1 MNRHGYEHIFSD
13 IWLNFKA
20 NSVNTTSVREIPFN
34 YTSATDRQLLSYL
47 LGEDSVRMLDE
58 LKDLRVTGRS
68 ARLLMRII
76 GGVLIHRRNPYLFQ
90 ELVDSS
96 VRRIR
101 LLKQAFNDLDTIE
114 NSANGEE
121 RVLSI
126 VSSLRK
132 LFDEFQ
138 DEVERVP
145 EFRRRLKRELGSIVG
160 VKNVLFDP
168 FSLVSHATD
177 ATDWRL
183 HLPVAVVTP
192 DKEAQV
198 APLLQTIGRL
208 GLKAIPRGAGTG
220 LTGGAVPLRPDCVI
234 VNTEKLNTIRGIRRQ
249 QFKLDGEEVV
259 SAPVIEVEAGVI
271 TEKAMDY
278 AGEHGLVFA
287 TDPTS
292 EWSCTVGGNI
302 AENAGGKKAV
312 RWGTCIDNL
321 LEWVMAM
328 PSGKTWKVCRTD
340 HRLRKIMPDDT
351 VTYEVLNGAGE
362 RIRKIA
368 LKGTDIRKKG
378 LWKDITNKALGGVP
392 GLQKEGT
399 DGVITSARF
408 VLYPK
413 YEEITT
419 LCLEFFGPDM
429 DEASRVIVELSRI
442 FPLPKDDSEALLA
455 LEHFDD
461 EYIKAIDYKVKAAR
475 PTMPKAV
482 LLIDI
487 AGHDPD
493 SVKKGVSKVK
503 QLLEQ
508 HPNTL
513 LFIARDAEESKRYW
527 ADRKKLGAIARRT
540 NAFKLNEDVVI
551 PLDALAEF
559 ARFIDDLNVEEERYS
574 QLGFIDKVLG
584 LFDEVSAEGN
594 GEQFAAKIVPAGALC
609 SATRETL
616 SKADEK
622 TLRAFSEVQAFRSKL
637 NELFHGYPHML
648 ATFDDSFQYVRD
660 RRIVI
665 ATHMHAG
672 DGNVHVN
679 IPVLSN
685 DQSMLLRADH
695 VVDKVME
702 KVVSL
707 GGVVSGEHGIGVT
720 KLRYMD
726 KERIA
731 ELSEYRKTVDPEGIM
746 NPGKLDDVEV
756 LDHIFTPSFNLLEL
770 EAHILKRAKIEEL
783 SKNVDFCI
791 RCGKCKTGCCVFYP
805 ARGMF
810 YHPRNKNLAIGS
822 LIEALL
828 YVAQR
833 ERSTEFELL
842 QWLEDVADHCT
853 ICHKCL
859 KPCPVDIDTGDVSV
873 LERDILEARGYKH
886 FSAVT
891 QMTLKYLESR
901 SPIVNK
907 MFRNGVLRIG
917 GAVLRAGNRL
927 AQPLQEAES
936 LAAFYPLKMVS
947 SSVPRVPDE
956 TLRDLLPH
964 CDPDQALVF
973 EPEKSDAATVFYFPG
988 CGSERLHSSISM
1000 ASIHLLLETG
1010 IRVVLPPPFLCCGF
1024 PAHVNAQN
1032 EQHSKIV
1039 LRNTVIFSQIREML
1053 AYLDFDA
1060 CVVSCGTCMEAL
1072 GGMETRKLFG
1082 GTIVDVMSYALE
1094 KGLKLDGDES
1104 CMYHAPCHDSLDG
1117 KALEKL
1123 NELGGFGVV
1132 TPVDHCCSEAGT
1144 LALSRPDIT
1153 DSMLQRKRGAILE
1166 VKEETGETVML
1177 TNCPSC
1183 VQGLGR
1189 NRDLGVEP
1197 RHIAV
1202 AVAEKMSGQAWK
1214 NHFKEQALKAT
1225 AVRF

>member
-1 MNRHGYEHIFSD
+1 MD
-13 IWLNFKA
+13 L
-20 NSVNTTSVREIPFN
+20 TSVREIPFN

-58 LKDLRVTGRS
+58 LKELRVTGRS

-90 ELVDSS
+90 ELVDSPA
-96 VRRIR
+96 RRTR
-101 LLKQAFNDLDTIE
+101 LLKQAFKDLDTIE
-114 NSANGEE
+114 NSANGEQ

-126 VSSLRK
+126 VATLTK
-132 LFDEFQ
+132 MFDDFQ
-138 DEVERVP
+138 AEVERVP
-145 EFRRRLKRELGSIVG
+145 EFRRRLKRELGAVVG

-192 DKEAQV
+192 DREDQV
-198 APLLQTIGRL
+198 APMLKAIGAL

-234 VNTEKLNTIRGIRRQ
+234 INTEKLNRVRGISERE
-249 QFKLDGEEVV
+249 FTLEGGEAV
-259 SAPVIEVEAGVI
+259 SGPVIEVEAGVV

-278 AGEHGLVFA
+278 AVEEGLVFA

-321 LEWVMAM
+321 LEWSIAM
-328 PSGKTWKVCRTD
+328 PSGENWRVRRTD
-340 HRLRKIMPDDT
+340 HRLRKIMPDDA
-351 VTYEVLNGAGE
+351 VTYEVVGNDGE
-362 RIRKIA
+362 SVRKIE

-399 DGVITSARF
+399 DGVITSAVF

-413 YEEITT
+413 YEETAT

-429 DEASRVIVELSRI
+429 DEASEVIVELSRI
-442 FPLPKDDSEALLA
+442 FPLPEDDSEALLA

-461 EYIKAIDYKVKAAR
+461 EYIKAIEYKVKAPR
-475 PTMPKAV
+475 TGMPKAV

-487 AGHDPD
+487 AGHDPETVQNG
-493 SVKKGVSKVK
+493 VKKVEK
-503 QLLEQ
+503 LLES

-513 LFIARDAEESKRYW
+513 LFVARDAEEAKLYW
-527 ADRKKLGAIARRT
+527 ADRKKLSAIARRT

-559 ARFIDDLNVEEERYS
+559 ARFIDNLNIEEERYS
-574 QLGFIDKVLG
+574 QLAFIDR
-584 LFDEVSAEGN
+584 VSASLHEVVVEDK
-594 GEQFAAKIVPAGALC
+594 GEQFAAKIAPADDLC
-609 SATRETL
+609 SATREKL

-622 TLRAFSEVQAFRSKL
+622 TLRAHTGVQEFRSRF
-637 NELFHGYPHML
+637 NELFHGYPRIVSSFDE
-648 ATFDDSFQYVRD
+648 TFEYVRD

-685 DQSMLLRADH
+685 DQPMLRRADH
-695 VVDKVME
+695 VVDQVME
-702 KVVSL
+702 KVVEL
-707 GGVVSGEHGIGVT
+707 GGVVSGEHGIGLT
-720 KLRYMD
+720 KLKYME
-726 KERIA
+726 KERIR
-731 ELSEYRKTVDPEGIM
+731 ELSEYRKAVDPEGIM
-746 NPGKLDDVEV
+746 NPGKLDNFEV

-783 SKNVDFCI
+783 SKHVDFCI
-791 RCGKCKTGCCVFYP
+791 RCGKCKTDCCVFYP

-859 KPCPVDIDTGDVSV
+859 KPCPVDIDTGEVSV

-901 SPIVNK
+901 SPLLNK
-907 MFRNGVLRIG
+907 MFRNGVLRVG
-917 GAVLRAGNRL
+917 GAALRAGNRFSR
-927 AQPLQEAES
+927 PLQSVETLS
-936 LAAFYPLKMVS
+936 SFYPLKMVS
-947 SSVPRVPDE
+947 SSVPQVPDE
-956 TLRDLLPH
+956 TLRDVLPQ
-964 CDPDQALVF
+964 CDSDQALVF
-973 EPEKSDAATVFYFPG
+973 EPSGDAVSTVFYFPG

-1000 ASIHLLLETG
+1000 AAIHLLLETG

-1032 EQHSKIV
+1032 DQHSKIV
-1039 LRNTVIFSQIREML
+1039 LRNTVIFSQISEML
-1053 AYLDFDA
+1053 SYLDFDA

-1072 GGMETRKLFG
+1072 REMETRKLFG
-1082 GTIVDVMSYALE
+1082 GRIVDVMGYALG
-1094 KGLKLDGDES
+1094 KGLKLDADPSGF
-1104 CMYHAPCHDSLDG
+1104 MYHAPCHDSLEG
-1117 KALEKL
+1117 RAVEKL
-1123 NELGGFGVV
+1123 GELGGFGDIA
-1132 TPVDHCCSEAGT
+1132 PVEHCCSEAGT

-1153 DSMLQRKRGAILE
+1153 DSMLQRKRSAISE
-1166 VKEETGETVML
+1166 VQEETGERVIL

-1189 NRDLGVEP
+1189 NMDLGVEP
-1197 RHIAV
+1197 LHIDV
-1202 AVAEKMSGQAWK
+1202 AIAEKLSGSGWK
-1214 NHFKEQALKAT
+1214 NRFKEQAESAT

>member
-1 MNRHGYEHIFSD
+1 M
-13 IWLNFKA
+13 
-20 NSVNTTSVREIPFN
+20 REIPYN

-47 LGEDSVRMLDE
+47 LGEDTVRMLEE
-58 LKDLRVTGRS
+58 LKELRVTGRS
-68 ARLLMRII
+68 AKLLMRII
-76 GGVLIHRRNPYLFQ
+76 GEVLIYRRNPYLFQ
-90 ELVDSS
+90 DLVDSHA
-96 VRRIR
+96 RKTR
-101 LLKQAFNDLDTIE
+101 LFEHAFKDLDTIE
-114 NSANGEE
+114 SSANGEQ

-126 VSSLRK
+126 IATLRRI
-132 LFDEFQ
+132 FEEFRA
-138 DEVERVP
+138 EVDQVP
-145 EFRRRLKRELGSIVG
+145 EFRRRLKRELGAVVG
-160 VKNVLFDP
+160 LKNVLFDP
-168 FSLVSHATD
+168 FSIVSHATD

-183 HLPVAVVTP
+183 HLPVAVITP
-192 DKEAQV
+192 DDESQV
-198 APLLQTIGRL
+198 APLLAAVGRL
-208 GLKAIPRGAGTG
+208 GLKAVPRGAGTG
-220 LTGGAVPLRPDCVI
+220 LTGGAVPLRSDCVMI
-234 VNTEKLNTIRGIRRQ
+234 NTEKLNRIRGVRDHA
-249 QFKLDGEEVV
+249 FELDNGEKIM
-259 SAPVIEVEAGVI
+259 APVMEVDAGVI
-271 TEKAMDY
+271 TEKAMSY
-278 AGEHGLVFA
+278 AGDLGLVFA

-321 LEWVMAM
+321 LGWEMAM
-328 PSGKTWKVCRTD
+328 PSGERWSVSRTD
-340 HRLRKIMPDDT
+340 HRQRKILPDDT
-351 VTYEVLNGAGE
+351 VTYEVMDSSGKPVEQIVL
-362 RIRKIA
+362 R
-368 LKGTDIRKKG
+368 GTDIRKKG

-399 DGVITSARF
+399 DGVITSALF

-413 YEEITT
+413 YEETAT

-429 DEASRVIVELSRI
+429 DEASKVIVELSKR
-442 FPLPKDDSEALLA
+442 LPFSTENREALLA

-461 EYIKAIDYKVKAAR
+461 EYIRAIDYKVKAAR
-475 PTMPKAV
+475 AQTPKAV

-487 AGHDPD
+487 AGH
-493 SVKKGVSKVK
+493 SSEEVQNGVSKVE
-503 QLLEQ
+503 QLLDK

-513 LFIARDAEESKRYW
+513 LFIAGDSEEAKRFW
-527 ADRKKLGAIARRT
+527 ADRKKLSAIARRT

-551 PLDALAEF
+551 PLEALAEF
-559 ARFIDDLNVEEERYS
+559 ARFVDDLNIEEERHS
-574 QLGFIDKVLG
+574 QISFIDAVQAL
-584 LFDEVSAEGN
+584 LQEANTEED
-594 GEQFAAKIVPAGALC
+594 GEQFAAKIAPAFDLC
-609 SATRETL
+609 STARKRLEGADI
-616 SKADEK
+616 KA
-622 TLRAFSEVQAFRSKL
+622 LRALDEVETFRKEF
-637 NELFHGYPHML
+637 NELFHGYPHIVSAL
-648 ATFDDSFQYVRD
+648 DEAFRYVRD

-685 DQSMLLRADH
+685 DQPMLKRADR
-695 VVDKVME
+695 VVDRVME

-720 KLRYMD
+720 KLKYME
-726 KERIA
+726 KERID
-731 ELSEYRKTVDPEGIM
+731 ELTEYRKVVDPSRMM
-746 NPGKLDDVEV
+746 NPGKLDDFEV

-791 RCGKCKTGCCVFYP
+791 RCGKCKTDCCVYYP

-859 KPCPVDIDTGDVSV
+859 KPCPVDIDTGEVSV

-886 FSAVT
+886 FSAIT
-891 QMTLKYLESR
+891 QLTLKYLESR
-901 SPIVNK
+901 SPLINK
-907 MFRNGVLRIG
+907 MFRNTVVRG
-917 GAVLRAGNRL
+917 GGSAMRAGNRI
-927 AQPLQEAES
+927 ARPLQPDEGS
-936 LAAFYPLKMVS
+936 SSFYPLTLLG
-947 SSVPRVPDE
+947 SSVPPVPEE

-973 EPEKSDAATVFYFPG
+973 EPDDGCGKTVFYFPG
-988 CGSERLHSSISM
+988 CGSERLHSTISM
-1000 ASIHLLLETG
+1000 GAIHLLLQAG
-1010 IRVVLPPPFLCCGF
+1010 VRVVLPPPFLCCGF
-1024 PAHVNAQN
+1024 PAHVNAQ
-1032 EQHSKIV
+1032 EDQHAKIV

-1053 AYLDFDA
+1053 SYLDFDA
-1060 CVVSCGTCMEAL
+1060 CVVSCGTCMESL
-1072 GGMETRKLFG
+1072 NGMQTRKLFG
-1082 GTIVDVMSYALE
+1082 GRIVDVMSYAVEQGLRLE
-1094 KGLKLDGDES
+1094 GGENRL
-1104 CMYHAPCHDSLDG
+1104 YHAPCHDSLDG
-1117 KALEKL
+1117 KAVERL
-1123 NELGGFGVV
+1123 NELGGFGDV
-1132 TPVDHCCSEAGT
+1132 TPVEHCCSEAGT

-1153 DSMLQRKRGAILE
+1153 DSMLQRKRAALLDA
-1166 VKEETGETVML
+1166 KEETGEGVIL

-1189 NRDLGVEP
+1189 NRELGVEP

-1202 AVAEKMSGQAWK
+1202 AIAEKLSGKEWK
-1214 NHFKEQALKAT
+1214 NRFKEEAAKASG
-1225 AVRF
+1225 VRF